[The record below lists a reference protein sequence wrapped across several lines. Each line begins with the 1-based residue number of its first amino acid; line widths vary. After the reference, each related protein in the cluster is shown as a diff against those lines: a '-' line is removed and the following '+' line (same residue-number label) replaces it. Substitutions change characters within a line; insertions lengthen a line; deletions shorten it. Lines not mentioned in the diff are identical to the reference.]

1 MRCCRL
7 APLSVTECVILLSSF
22 PQFAHSGAMLAFL
35 RDNLRW
41 ISGGF
46 LLTVFSSFGQTFFIG
61 LSGEELRAKFDL
73 TDGEF
78 GGIYMIATIG
88 SALTLPFLGRVLDHM
103 PGWKVARFVIPA
115 LAAACVLLAFAPSL
129 IFLIVA
135 LYALRLFGQGMMT
148 HIAYTEI
155 GRCYV
160 ANRGRATSLIVP
172 GHQTGEAI
180 LPVSFAVIAVAL
192 GWQAGWLIAAGLLIG
207 FALPMI
213 LYLWR
218 IERAPRLNDPEL
230 SSARTGPDKTV
241 AQVAADPIFYALLV
255 GVLAPPFIGTTIF
268 FHQDY
273 LVELRGYNELAF
285 AAAFPIM
292 AITTVVFSLISGQLI
307 DRHGAI
313 RLLPFYLIPLCCA
326 CLAVGLL
333 TPLWGIYAFMFLV
346 GVSYGFTAPLI
357 GALWPEVYGVQNL
370 GSVRAIAVAAGVAA
384 TAIGPGLTGYLIDR
398 GTSLPTQMLF
408 MSGWCVL
415 ASLVLMGV
423 APVIL
428 RRNKDSRKH

>member
-1 MRCCRL
+1 MI
-7 APLSVTECVILLSSF
+7 V
-22 PQFAHSGAMLAFL
+22 FL

-78 GGIYMIATIG
+78 GGLYMIATIG
-88 SALTLPFLGRVLDHM
+88 SALTLPFLGRTLDHM
-103 PGWKVARFVIPA
+103 PGWKVARFVVPA
-115 LAAACVLLAFAPSL
+115 LAAACVLMAFAPSL
-129 IFLIVA
+129 VWLVVA

-155 GRCYV
+155 GRWYV

-172 GHQTGEAI
+172 GHQTGEAV

-192 GWQAGWLIAAGLLIG
+192 GWQAGWLIAAALLLG

-213 LYLWR
+213 LTLWR
-218 IERAPRLNDPEL
+218 VERRPQSADPDL
-230 SSARTGPDKTV
+230 SSARTGKDKTV

-273 LVELRGYNELAF
+273 LVELRGYNALAF

-292 AITTVVFSLISGQLI
+292 AITTVTFSLISGQLI
-307 DRHGAI
+307 DRYGAI

-346 GVSYGFTAPLI
+346 GVSYGFTAPLV

-370 GSVRAIAVAAGVAA
+370 GSVRALAVAAGVAA
-384 TAIGPGLTGYLIDR
+384 TAIGPGLTGYLIDQ
-398 GTSLPTQMLF
+398 GISLPTQMLY

-415 ASLVLMGV
+415 ASGVLAAV
-423 APVIL
+423 APVIM
-428 RRNKDSRKH
+428 RRNAMD

>member
-1 MRCCRL
+1 M
-7 APLSVTECVILLSSF
+7 TECVILLSSF

>member
-1 MRCCRL
+1 M
-7 APLSVTECVILLSSF
+7 LS
-22 PQFAHSGAMLAFL
+22 FL

-46 LLTVFSSFGQTFFIG
+46 LLTFFSSFGQTFFIG

-78 GGIYMIATIG
+78 GGLYMIATIG

-103 PGWKVARFVIPA
+103 PGWKVARFVIPC
-115 LAAACVLLAFAPSL
+115 LAAACLFIAYAPSL
-129 IFLIVA
+129 IAVVAA
-135 LYALRLFGQGMMT
+135 LYLLRLFGQGMMT
-148 HIAYTEI
+148 HTAYTEI
-155 GRCYV
+155 GRWYV

-172 GHQTGEAI
+172 GHQTGEAL
-180 LPVSFAVIAVAL
+180 LPIAFTVIAVSL
-192 GWQAGWLIAAGLLIG
+192 GWQAGWMIAAALLLV

-213 LYLWR
+213 LRLWR
-218 IERAPRLNDPEL
+218 VERTPRASDPDL
-230 SSARTGPDKTV
+230 ASARTGADKTV

-285 AAAFPIM
+285 AAAFPVM
-292 AITTVVFSLISGQLI
+292 AITTVTFSLISGQLI
-307 DRHGAI
+307 DRFGAV
-313 RLLPFYLIPLCCA
+313 RLLPFYLTPLCAA

-346 GVSYGFTAPLI
+346 GVSYGFTAPLV

-370 GSVRAIAVAAGVAA
+370 GSVRAIAVAASVAA

-398 GTSLPTQMLF
+398 GTSLPTQMLV
-408 MSGWCVL
+408 MSGWCILASVVL
-415 ASLVLMGV
+415 AFT
-423 APVIL
+423 APIIIK
-428 RRNKDSRKH
+428 RNAQTTA